1 MANHHPPRACFEIL
15 AWTDAT
21 LTVRGTFTEKRKTLP
36 RDEIWDFTADN
47 SADYFAFK
55 ATPTGVFF
63 NANVRGGSTWSALRV
78 S

>member
-1 MANHHPPRACFEIL
+1 MASHHPPRACFEIL
-15 AWTDAT
+15 AWNDAT

-55 ATPTGVFF
+55 ASANGVYFNAVVRGASTWTGV
-63 NANVRGGSTWSALRV
+63 RIS
-78 S
+78 